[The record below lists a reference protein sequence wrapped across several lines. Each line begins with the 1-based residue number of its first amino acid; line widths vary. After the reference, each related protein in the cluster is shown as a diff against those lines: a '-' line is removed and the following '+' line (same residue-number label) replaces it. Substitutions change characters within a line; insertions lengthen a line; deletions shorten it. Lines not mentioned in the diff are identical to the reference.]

1 MSIQSNIWLCNNV
14 KGDHFLEDLM
24 EEAPGDMGRS
34 RSVRVLPLS
43 RLVSWS
49 NSRRFCSVM
58 RWGWGAL
65 YRAHGEDTSMACSPP
80 SYLV

>member
-1 MSIQSNIWLCNNV
+1 
-14 KGDHFLEDLM
+14 M

-65 YRAHGEDTSMACSPP
+65 YRGDMVRIHPWHADPHPTLCNCVPVVVVVVAGIPLGSVPE
-80 SYLV
+80 